1 MFSFGLTLFIIGSVI
16 VFGSDRLYKRGKI
29 TDLKSLLI
37 VKSLGLGITIAGVV
51 VMIYGS

>member
-1 MFSFGLTLFIIGSVI
+1 MSTLGLVLFIIGSAI

-29 TDLKSLLI
+29 TDLKLLLI
-37 VKSLGLGITIAGVV
+37 VKSLGLGITIAGVA